1 MSDARIHRICVTP
14 TRNEAWVIGRFLAA
28 ARTWADQVIVA
39 DQGSTDGTWEQ
50 LQNVPGVRPV
60 KNEMQIFDENHRQ
73 KLLLSKAREVEGKRI
88 LIGLDADEALS
99 ANCLQSKEWRELA
112 DAKPGTVVRLR
123 WANILPGFKEAWIPP
138 EPTAFGYIDDGME
151 HQGKRIHSPRVPRPE
166 NAPVV
171 DLKDVVVLH
180 FQYVVWDR
188 MVSKHRWYQA
198 WEYSKHQEKGPLR
211 IFREYHHMYGSW
223 DRSEIHP
230 IKPEWFEGYDR
241 AGIDF
246 RSLKSEPIT
255 WWDKEVFQM
264 LREQGPEHFRKIAI
278 WDKNWSA
285 FAGEQKV
292 QNGSFADPR
301 SASEKLAHSLLKMT
315 QKRRTSLAV
324 RAFERC
330 LRISGW

>member
-1 MSDARIHRICVTP
+1 VTP
-14 TRNEAWVIGRFLAA
+14 TRNEAWVIQRFLSA

-60 KNEMQIFDENHRQ
+60 KNEMQVFDENHRQ

-99 ANCLQSKEWRELA
+99 ANCLQSKEWRQLA
-112 DAKPGTVVRLR
+112 DVKPGTVVRLH

-138 EPTAFGYIDDGME
+138 EPTAFGFIDDGSE

-166 NAPVV
+166 DAPVV

-223 DRSEIHP
+223 DKTEIHP

-246 RSLKSEPIT
+246 RSLKSEPVT

-285 FAGEQKV
+285 FANEQKIE
-292 QNGSFADPR
+292 NGSFADPR
-301 SASEKLAHSLLKMT
+301 SAGEKLAHSLLKMT

>member
-1 MSDARIHRICVTP
+1 M
-14 TRNEAWVIGRFLAA
+14 
-28 ARTWADQVIVA
+28 WADQVIVA
-39 DQGSTDGTWEQ
+39 DQGSTDGTWER
-50 LQNVPGVRPV
+50 LQNLPGVRPV
-60 KNEMQIFDENHRQ
+60 KNEMQKYDESHRQ

-99 ANCLQSKEWRELA
+99 ANCLQSQEWHELA
-112 DAKPGTVVRLR
+112 DARPGTLVRLR
-123 WANILPGFKEAWIPP
+123 WVNILPGFKKAWIPT
-138 EPTAFGYIDDGME
+138 EPTAFGFIDDGSE
-151 HQGKRIHSPRVPRPE
+151 HQGKRIHSPRVPQPE
-166 NAPVV
+166 GAPVV

-198 WEYSKHQEKGPLR
+198 WEYSKDREKGPLR
-211 IFREYHHMYGSW
+211 IFREYHHMHGGW
-223 DRSEIHP
+223 DKNEIHP
-230 IKPEWFEGYDR
+230 VKPEWLEGYDR

-246 RSLKSEPIT
+246 RSLKSEPVT

-264 LREQGPEHFRKIAI
+264 LREHGPEHFRKIAI
-278 WDKNWSA
+278 WDKNWTV
-285 FAGEQKV
+285 FADEQKV

-315 QKRRTSLAV
+315 QKRRDSLAV
-324 RAFERC
+324 RVFEKC